1 MARVWRRV
9 VASVLVALLL
19 ATATPWLVSSADDRA
34 VTPPSV
40 SNSPTRTETSCD
52 YYASPKGGSS
62 GASASAPFRISNFW
76 NVAQPGKTLCL
87 LDGSYRGADSMVAPG
102 ADVPGLSGTRD
113 NPIIVRA
120 LNDGAVTI
128 DGQFARIPV
137 RLKGNSWWVI
147 EGINA
152 KNSNGPVLTIDGGS
166 NNTVVR
172 RSIFWDAHIA
182 KNVSVV
188 GVSGATSDVLLEDVA
203 AFGAG
208 RKVFSASQG
217 PQRTVFR
224 RVWGRWEGSTTQ
236 GPKASVTMQ
245 YNTDGT
251 TCENCLMTWSS
262 ESMPATYTLT
272 NVRGATLNSAPRS
285 SIEQPVPLYTQDFP
299 KPLCSHATILG
310 SIGYVKAGDRWGGFP
325 ALIMQGKFQQ
335 SCVTVKHTLMVMSP
349 SNPAF
354 GATQGFLMNPVTI
367 GRPTPGTN
375 NVANNTTSI
384 RGKADAWNTFQHTLH
399 SAGTSLGAVANP
411 WTTTGEGANLC
422 YRWMNGALTSI
433 PLWPWPMNERIK
445 AATAAAGAYGAGYPA
460 SVVGC
465 GPEQGSC
472 VGGGATRT
480 ETDVTGDIE
489 TLLGPIAPHC
499 KSH

>member
-1 MARVWRRV
+1 M
-9 VASVLVALLL
+9 
-19 ATATPWLVSSADDRA
+19 
-34 VTPPSV
+34 
-40 SNSPTRTETSCD
+40 
-52 YYASPKGGSS
+52 
-62 GASASAPFRISNFW
+62 I
-76 NVAQPGKTLCL
+76 
-87 LDGSYRGADSMVAPG
+87 APG
-102 ADVPGLSGTRD
+102 ADARGLSGTRD
-113 NPIIVRA
+113 NPITVRA

-128 DGQFARIPV
+128 DGQFARTPV
-137 RLKGNSWWVI
+137 RLTGNSWWVI

-152 KNSNGPVLTIDGGS
+152 RNSISSVLAIQGGS

-188 GVSGATSDVLLEDVA
+188 GISGATSDVLLEDVA

-217 PQRTVFR
+217 PQGTVFR

-236 GPKASVTMQ
+236 GPKASVTMH

-272 NVRGATLNSAPRS
+272 NTSGATLNGTPRS

-299 KPLCSHATILG
+299 EPLCSRATILG

-325 ALIMQGKFQQ
+325 AMVMQGKFQQ
-335 SCVTVKHTLMVMSP
+335 SCVTVKHTLMAMSP
-349 SNPAF
+349 GNSAF
-354 GATQGFLMNPVTI
+354 GATQGFLLNPVTR
-367 GRPTPGTN
+367 GSPTPGTN

-384 RGKADAWNTFQHTLH
+384 RGKADAWNTFAHTLH
-399 SAGTSLGAVANP
+399 SEGTSLGAVANP

-422 YRWMNGALTSI
+422 YRWVNGAVTTT

-465 GPEQGSC
+465 GPEQGNC
-472 VGGGATRT
+472 VGGRATRT
-480 ETDVTGDIE
+480 ETDVTADIE